1 MALDM
6 RMQSIS
12 IHDTKEKCGRDTCE
26 PLIITAPD
34 IGSGGSTLK
43 GLLRRQ

>member
-12 IHDTKEKCGRDTCE
+12 MHDTKEKRERDNCE

-34 IGSGGSTLK
+34 IGSGGSTRI